1 MNFILT
7 ICEFCLLKRKYLN
20 LFRFDLKCGNKRKY
34 KTQNQT
40 VKKIKKKKPTDKA
53 HDLLPNRSLEFVYYF
68 YIWQC
73 PFPQPASTESLKFL
87 NCLLY
92 TPVGTPFAIFN
103 EY

>member
-1 MNFILT
+1 MVI
-7 ICEFCLLKRKYLN
+7 K
-20 LFRFDLKCGNKRKY
+20 GNIKHK
-34 KTQNQT
+34 NQT
-40 VKKIKKKKPTDKA
+40 VKKIKKKPTDKA

-73 PFPQPASTESLKFL
+73 PFPQPASTESFKFF
-87 NCLLY
+87 NCLHY